1 MKRIFYIDIENVGM
15 KEISRIRELKET
27 DKVIL
32 FINKNE
38 KELYK
43 KVCFE
48 LSGSKAAVEIQTF
61 NSRVKNALD
70 FQICL
75 SIGMFTEQI
84 SGEIYIVSKDK
95 GYESAI
101 EFFKNQG
108 KTIKGMKDFKENYKG
123 KPEEMETAAAMY
135 ISKKLGCHWNVHRE
149 CTLELAEDNAIK
161 VSLDYNPTSKHP
173 QGYEQT
179 VWVKD
184 NNSNNQYVPVF
195 STYNIYEIAKEV
207 LKRAAMVTK

>member
-70 FQICL
+70 FQICS

-108 KTIKGMKDFKENYKG
+108 KTIKRIESVNN
-123 KPEEMETAAAMY
+123 
-135 ISKKLGCHWNVHRE
+135 L
-149 CTLELAEDNAIK
+149 L
-161 VSLDYNPTSKHP
+161 HP
-173 QGYEQT
+173 QDDIQEKIREKTRQAVSSSGILQGTTKQIKLCIRVMCENATKKEFHNALQRAF
-179 VWVKD
+179 KD
-184 NNSNNQYVPVF
+184 IENIRPLYKCLLPVYREYVL
-195 STYNIYEIAKEV
+195 NGN
-207 LKRAAMVTK
+207 